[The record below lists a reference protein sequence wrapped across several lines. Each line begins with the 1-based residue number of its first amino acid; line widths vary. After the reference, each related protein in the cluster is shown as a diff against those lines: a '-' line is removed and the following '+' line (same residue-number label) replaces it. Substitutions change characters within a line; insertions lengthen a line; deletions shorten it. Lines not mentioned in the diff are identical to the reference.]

1 MVLRFDAP
9 GLGLG
14 SDAWFTV
21 LTFWFFAAGWAAAK
35 ATTNR
40 QRALVTVVLIV
51 GLHGYFGSDLREALV
66 FVGFILLVWL
76 PAVRCPS
83 VIAAGAGIL
92 AEASLY
98 IYLTHY
104 QVYPL
109 FGTHRAVGMIAAI
122 GVGIMITAAV
132 TLLRHQH
139 RQRRLTRPLS
149 TPAPALP

>member
-1 MVLRFDAP
+1 
-9 GLGLG
+9 
-14 SDAWFTV
+14 
-21 LTFWFFAAGWAAAK
+21 
-35 ATTNR
+35 
-40 QRALVTVVLIV
+40 
-51 GLHGYFGSDLREALV
+51 
-66 FVGFILLVWL
+66 

-109 FGTHRAVGMIAAI
+109 FGTHRAVDMIAAI